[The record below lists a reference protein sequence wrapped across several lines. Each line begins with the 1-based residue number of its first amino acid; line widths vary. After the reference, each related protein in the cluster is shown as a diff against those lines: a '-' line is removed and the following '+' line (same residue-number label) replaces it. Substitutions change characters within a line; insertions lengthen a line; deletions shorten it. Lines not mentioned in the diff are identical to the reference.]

1 MGHSHSHAVRNLSVA
16 FFVNLVFVGIEVAGG
31 LWTNSI
37 AILTDALHDAGD
49 CLALGLA
56 WYLQYLS
63 QRESDA
69 RFTYGYRRFSSLGA
83 LTTGVVLIVGLGA
96 VAWGASQRLA
106 DPQPVRAGGMLVL
119 AILGMA
125 MNGGAA
131 WLLRGGSSL
140 NEKVASWH
148 LLEDMLGWMAV
159 LIGSIVMMA
168 TDFYLIDPLLAICIA
183 LFVLWNVVRNL
194 FYVGHVFLQGSPHGF
209 DAAEFDK
216 KMLAI
221 PGVISA
227 HHTHTWSLD
236 GERHVFSTHVVMQEG
251 TSRAEIVAAKQTVHA
266 MLRSQH
272 FAHVTIEVEL
282 VGEPCLGHDD
292 HDDEHDHDHSDGHK
306 H

>member
-1 MGHSHSHAVRNLSVA
+1 MSHSHSHAVRNLSVA
-16 FFVNLVFVGIEVAGG
+16 FFVNVVFVVIEVAGG
-31 LWTNSI
+31 IWTNSI

-63 QRESDA
+63 QRESNA

-83 LTTGVVLIVGLGA
+83 LTTGVVLLVGLGA
-96 VAWGASQRLA
+96 VVWGASHRLA
-106 DPQPVRAGGMLVL
+106 DPQPVRASGMLGLAVL
-119 AILGMA
+119 GIA

-148 LLEDMLGWMAV
+148 LLEDTLGWIAV
-159 LIGSIVMMA
+159 LIGSIVMMN
-168 TDFYLIDPLLAICIA
+168 TDFYRIDPLLAIGIA

-194 FYVGHVFLQGSPHGF
+194 YYVGHVFLQGSPHGF
-209 DAAEFDK
+209 DPVEFDK
-216 KMLAI
+216 QLLAI
-221 PGVISA
+221 PGVTSS

-236 GERHVFSTHVVMQEG
+236 GERHVFSTHVVMHAG
-251 TSRAEIVAAKQTVHA
+251 SDRSEIVAAKKAVHEL
-266 MLRSQH
+266 LRSQH

-282 VGEPCLGHDD
+282 VGEPCFGHNDHD
-292 HDDEHDHDHSDGHK
+292 HDDGHT